1 MRSITTLVAASIF
14 VATTPSIGKPVA
26 PDHPIV
32 GTWKITLPLPDGS
45 CDEIYRIRPD
55 GTTFVTSAEEI
66 SESEYEISDEPS
78 EKGFYKLV
86 DTITKDNG
94 KKDCLGEIM
103 QVGNVA
109 TNYILFHQS
118 GDVFLMCKEERLASC
133 IGPFVRQKDGDA

>member
-1 MRSITTLVAASIF
+1 MRTITTLVAATMF
-14 VATTPSIGKPVA
+14 AATPPSAAKPTA

-45 CDEIYRIRPD
+45 CDEIYRMRAD
-55 GTTFVTSAEEI
+55 GTTFVTSAEEV
-66 SESEYEISDEPS
+66 SESEYEISDAPS

-94 KKDCLGEIM
+94 KKDCLGEVM
-103 QVGNVA
+103 QVGHAA
-109 TNYILFHQS
+109 TNYILFHPS
-118 GDVFLMCKEERLASC
+118 GDMFLMCREERLASC